1 MVLALTR
8 PRPREE
14 NPPRRSTTSTVQI
27 PVPAPPVD
35 LIEACPKGN
44 RAAFRRLFEAYRK
57 RVYSTARHILGSD
70 AAAKDATQQVFL
82 TVWRHLGRFQSEGE
96 FSPWLYRVVVNT
108 CLSERRRWRRY
119 ADHEPEEG
127 IAGARQEQV
136 VMAREVEAALG
147 RLSYK
152 LRVPLVLRH
161 VEGLSYD
168 EIAEVLGCSAG
179 TVASRLSRGQQALAR
194 ALATGKEK
202 R

>member
-1 MVLALTR
+1 
-8 PRPREE
+8 
-14 NPPRRSTTSTVQI
+14 VQI
-27 PVPAPPVD
+27 PVTAPVD

-44 RAAFRRLFEAYRK
+44 RAAFRRLFEAYRR

-108 CLSERRRWRRY
+108 CLSERRRSVRFS
-119 ADHEPEEG
+119 DQEPEEG
-127 IAGARQEQV
+127 VARADQEQTV
-136 VMAREVEAALG
+136 LAHEVEVALG
-147 RLSYK
+147 RISQK

-168 EIAEVLGCSAG
+168 EIAEVLGCSPG
-179 TVASRLSRGQQALAR
+179 TVASRLSRGQQALAK
-194 ALATGKEK
+194 ALASRKG